1 MSESTQ
7 IQPSLSKNNQSAL
20 RPLSLRAQLVWSSL
34 FPMAMFVL
42 LAGLVSTVAFRQLTL
57 NLALQRDTARVELAA
72 GELSPVLNSGQ
83 NLSGSVLS
91 TWLGKSALD
100 QNVSLFLIDAQG
112 KVLAH
117 SGAGDGQP
125 GLTSQ
130 ELIGFIQGQRPT
142 GRLTQTD
149 PGGNEITAAYA
160 PLTGSPAG
168 LILEEPWSAVM
179 APAFY
184 DELILIGLLLLGAI
198 FTLYMLSLSVGRV
211 TGSIAE
217 LAGNAA
223 RALPGSL
230 FHPMLEQ
237 GPHELRQLIKA
248 FNQMVVQLAEQQS
261 GLRQYAHKALL
272 SQEEERQRLSHE
284 LHDGTLQDLVGLVQ
298 RVELCRN
305 ELEIDPSLARRRLDE
320 LQALLDQTLGEVR
333 RISNALRP
341 SILEDLGL
349 SAALHALCNDLEQQM
364 PSIRCQC
371 VVTGEQRRLSSDI
384 ELAVFRV
391 VQEALANIRKHAVQA
406 TCVDVQMAF
415 GEAEIRA
422 QVNNDGAVFP
432 NPDVRSLVRGGH
444 LGLAGMYER
453 ARLFHGELDISS
465 DPVSGTTL
473 RLRLPCPPE
482 PVLESSDSHALSTG
496 ELSTA
501 GSRRG

>member
-1 MSESTQ
+1 
-7 IQPSLSKNNQSAL
+7 
-20 RPLSLRAQLVWSSL
+20 
-34 FPMAMFVL
+34 
-42 LAGLVSTVAFRQLTL
+42 
-57 NLALQRDTARVELAA
+57 
-72 GELSPVLNSGQ
+72 
-83 NLSGSVLS
+83 
-91 TWLGKSALD
+91 
-100 QNVSLFLIDAQG
+100 
-112 KVLAH
+112 
-117 SGAGDGQP
+117 
-125 GLTSQ
+125 
-130 ELIGFIQGQRPT
+130 
-142 GRLTQTD
+142 
-149 PGGNEITAAYA
+149 
-160 PLTGSPAG
+160 
-168 LILEEPWSAVM
+168 M

-482 PVLESSDSHALSTG
+482 PVLEGSDSHTLSTG